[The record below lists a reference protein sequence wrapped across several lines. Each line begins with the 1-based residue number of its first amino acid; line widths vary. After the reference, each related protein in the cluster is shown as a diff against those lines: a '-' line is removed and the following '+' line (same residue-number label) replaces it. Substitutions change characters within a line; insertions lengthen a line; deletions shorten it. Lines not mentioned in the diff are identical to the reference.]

1 MSFPLTL
8 DLSATAVTLK
18 PGATA
23 SVVVTVRNVS
33 PIVQHYEALVV
44 GLPSD
49 DLWSRD
55 VDTVKLRPGEGGSI
69 TVTLALPATTQLL
82 GGSYVLGVLV
92 RSPYQPREVSRA
104 EELTMVVEAVAGVT
118 LSAFPEIVQGKDEGH
133 VSVSV
138 ANTGNTPV
146 TLDLVAV
153 DDQGKADFTIN
164 PPVMA
169 LAAGSTQPA
178 QVTIRSRGPFSGP
191 ERRSAVTVRA
201 LAGGTPRGEAKVTFV
216 QQPRVAAAVLRG
228 LGVVLAVAVIAAS
241 IIVGGVYGK
250 SNQATTAPPT
260 AASAPATQPTSVT
273 TSAAGAKPPAAPKIK
288 LDPAQPVVAEQVTI
302 AAQVT
307 KGVTAFAWT
316 TTKPDGTSGPSSTE
330 AQFTPSLDPAGAW
343 KVKLTITGVDQTS
356 SSSAELAF
364 TVKEKP
370 PNVEVVS
377 QSIEVKS
384 DKLTTTT
391 VSCPEGKF
399 AVGGGAYATQDAA
412 QVLLFEGSMPI
423 EGGKGWSVALLSTG
437 DDLTVT
443 GYATC
448 IADIGL
454 QLVTTPEE
462 EASDTRRPGTATCP
476 SGTVAVGG
484 GGGFAPVDDTGS
496 RAFLDESAP
505 VPDADGTYTSW
516 SVLAE
521 STTPRILQTA
531 VWCAP
536 QPAGYSVQ
544 VNPLAAATG
553 TGGVEPTAT
562 CATGQALSGGIAFV
576 QGAGAVQVDPTR
588 SIILRSSAPLTA
600 QAGQTGEGWVGSA
613 TFTVALD
620 QAIGAYV
627 VCAQL
632 NA

>member
-1 MSFPLTL
+1 MSFPLTI

-18 PGATA
+18 PGAPA

-44 GLPSD
+44 GLPSE

-55 VDTVKLRPGEGGSI
+55 VETVKLRPGEAGAI
-69 TVTLALPATTQLL
+69 TVTISLPDGTRLL

-92 RSPYQPREVSRA
+92 RSPYQPQEVSRA

-118 LSAFPEIVQGKDEGH
+118 LTAFPEIVHGKDEGLI
-133 VSVSV
+133 SVSV

-146 TLDLVAV
+146 TLDLVAL
-153 DDQGKADFTIN
+153 DDQGKADFVIN
-164 PPVMA
+164 PPGVA
-169 LAAGSTQPA
+169 LAAGSTQPV

-201 LAGGTPRGEAKVTFV
+201 LAGGAPRGEAKITFV
-216 QQPRVAAAVLRG
+216 QQPRVASAVLRG
-228 LGVVLAVAVIAAS
+228 LGVVLAVAVIAGS
-241 IIVGGVYGK
+241 IIVGAVYGK
-250 SNQATTAPPT
+250 GNQDAATPTAPPGST
-260 AASAPATQPTSVT
+260 TQPTIVT

-288 LDPAQPVVAEQVTI
+288 LDPAQPVVAEPVTI
-302 AAQVT
+302 SAQVAD
-307 KGVTAFAWT
+307 GVTAFAWT
-316 TTKPDGTSGPSSTE
+316 TTKPDGTEGPNSSQP
-330 AQFTPSLDPAGAW
+330 QFMPALEPAGAW

-364 TVKEKP
+364 TVKDKP

-377 QSIEVKS
+377 QSIE
-384 DKLTTTT
+384 LTTEELTST
-391 VSCPEGKF
+391 AISCPEGKF
-399 AVGGGAYATQDAA
+399 AVGGGAYVGQDDAE
-412 QVLLFEGSMPI
+412 VLLFEQSMPI
-423 EGGKGWSVALLSTG
+423 EGGKGWSVSVRDSG
-437 DDLTVT
+437 DDLEAT

-448 IADIGL
+448 ADLPGL
-454 QLVTTPEE
+454 ELVASSED
-462 EASDTRRPGTATCP
+462 EATDTRRAGTATCP
-476 SGTVAVGG
+476 TGKVAVGG
-484 GGGFAPVDDTGS
+484 GGGFEPVDDPES

-505 VPDADGTYTSW
+505 TQDPGGTAYTSW
-516 SVLAE
+516 TVLAE
-521 STTPRILQTA
+521 STSQRLLQTA

-536 QPAGYSVQ
+536 VPAGYEVQ

-553 TGGVEPTAT
+553 TGGVEPSVT
-562 CATGQALSGGIAFV
+562 CSTGQALSGGIAFAP
-576 QGAGAVQVDPTR
+576 GAGAVQVDPTR

-600 QAGQTGEGWVGSA
+600 QAGQTGQGWIGSA

-627 VCAQL
+627 VCAEL
-632 NA
+632 NG